1 MSKPINP
8 TAIGGFTVGALALLI
23 VGVWMFGGGQFFK
36 ADKARFVV
44 YFDTSLNGLDVGAPV
59 KMQGVKIGEVTE
71 VSIQLDP
78 KTVKTYKPV
87 VVEIDRNSL
96 TGVGGTKF
104 PPALTHAQQEK
115 NRDDLVK
122 AGFRARLETQSLLTG
137 LLYVDIDVHRDKP
150 PVFVG
155 LDYKELVEFPGIPKT
170 TDELRTTAE
179 EVAKKLRSL
188 PLDQI
193 VMDFSATVKELKDL
207 LASED
212 VKKSRVALTRTLE
225 GMEKTIIT
233 LNKNLE
239 PLLKDTNKAILHT
252 DLFMRDSRAMVRE
265 MHRDIRPILAT
276 TDKTLLAATAAL
288 NRTQES
294 MANVSEAIG
303 PESTM
308 NETLEALREASRSIK
323 ELSDYLER
331 HPESLISGK
340 EQ

>member
-1 MSKPINP
+1 
-8 TAIGGFTVGALALLI
+8 
-23 VGVWMFGGGQFFK
+23 
-36 ADKARFVV
+36 
-44 YFDTSLNGLDVGAPV
+44 
-59 KMQGVKIGEVTE
+59 
-71 VSIQLDP
+71 
-78 KTVKTYKPV
+78 
-87 VVEIDRNSL
+87 
-96 TGVGGTKF
+96 
-104 PPALTHAQQEK
+104 
-115 NRDDLVK
+115 
-122 AGFRARLETQSLLTG
+122 
-137 LLYVDIDVHRDKP
+137 
-150 PVFVG
+150 
-155 LDYKELVEFPGIPKT
+155 
-170 TDELRTTAE
+170 
-179 EVAKKLRSL
+179 
-188 PLDQI
+188 
-193 VMDFSATVKELKDL
+193 
-207 LASED
+207 
-212 VKKSRVALTRTLE
+212 
-225 GMEKTIIT
+225 